1 MVILDPIYEPKVISI
16 MYFVLIDK
24 LLIKSFIKY

>member
-1 MVILDPIYEPKVISI
+1 MVVLNLIYEPKVISI

-24 LLIKSFIKY
+24 LLITSFIKY